1 MTDASRR
8 DESTDALLRRT
19 LSPGQEPET
28 ADACLDAETAAA
40 WLDGKLHGSAL
51 ERARTH
57 VADCARC
64 QALMA
69 TFVRAEAGLAQPA
82 APATTP
88 RVVETARR
96 RPWWVWMVPVA
107 AAAAVLVIVIM
118 LPRQTSQVA
127 QAPAAVPAPD
137 QSKLAD
143 AKNAAAETP
152 PVEEKKAEAP
162 VAAKDVDQAARL
174 EVMKRQQDAKARAAT
189 APAGAAATP
198 AKEVAA
204 APPPPPQ
211 PPPAPAAAS
220 NEGRMR
226 EMVQA
231 PPLRRDEIGSPDPL
245 VRWRLRR
252 RTVEKS
258 IDGGKS
264 WAAVP
269 TGVDADWTAGAAP
282 TPTAL
287 WIVGRGGMVVRST
300 DGRAFERVPFPE
312 LTDLSAVQATDAQTA
327 TVSSADGHTFT
338 TTDGGRSWAR
348 RDLQEKR
355 ATPFKE

>member
-28 ADACLDAETAAA
+28 AEACLDAETAAA
-40 WLDGKLHGSAL
+40 WLDGKLHGPAL

-69 TFVRAEAGLAQPA
+69 TFVKAEGGLAQPA
-82 APATTP
+82 APAATP
-88 RVVETARR
+88 AVVETAPR
-96 RPWWVWMVPVA
+96 RPWWMWMVPVA
-107 AAAAVLVIVIM
+107 AAAAVIVIAVA
-118 LPRQTSQVA
+118 LPRKASQVA
-127 QAPAAVPAPD
+127 QTPAAAPAPD

-143 AKNAAAETP
+143 SKNALAQTP
-152 PVEEKKAEAP
+152 PVEEQKAAAP
-162 VAAKDVDQAARL
+162 KIDAQKDVDQAGKL
-174 EVMKRQQDAKARAAT
+174 EKKRQQDAKGRPAAAPAAT
-189 APAGAAATP
+189 TKPAN
-198 AKEVAA
+198 EVAAA
-204 APPPPPQ
+204 APPPPTQ
-211 PPPAPAAAS
+211 PTPAAAAARD
-220 NEGRMR
+220 EGRMR
-226 EMVQA
+226 EVVQA
-231 PPLRRDEIGSPDPL
+231 PPLRRDEIGSPDPM

-264 WAAVP
+264 WTSVP
-269 TGVDADWTAGAAP
+269 TGIDAEWTAGAAP
-282 TPTAL
+282 TPTAF
-287 WIVGRGGMVVRST
+287 WIVGRGGMIARST
-300 DGRAFERVPFPE
+300 DGRSFERVPFPE
-312 LTDLSAVQATDAQTA
+312 LTDLSAVQATDAQNA

-348 RDLQEKR
+348 RDLQEN
-355 ATPFKE
+355 

>member
-28 ADACLDAETAAA
+28 TDACLDAETAAA
-40 WLDGKLHGSAL
+40 WLDGKLLGAAL
-51 ERARTH
+51 EHARTH

-69 TFVRAEAGLAQPA
+69 TFVRAEGGFVQPA

-88 RVVETARR
+88 KIVETAPRG
-96 RPWWVWMVPVA
+96 PWWMWMVPVA

-118 LPRQTSQVA
+118 LPRKTPQVA
-127 QAPAAVPAPD
+127 QAPAAAVPAPD

-143 AKNAAAETP
+143 AKNALAETP
-152 PVEEKKAEAP
+152 PAEEKKAEETK
-162 VAAKDVDQAARL
+162 VNAKDVDQAGKL
-174 EVMKRQQDAKARAAT
+174 EAKKRQQDAQARAA
-189 APAGAAATP
+189 APPAATARP
-198 AKEVAA
+198 ANEVAAA
-204 APPPPPQ
+204 APPPPTQ
-211 PPPAPAAAS
+211 PTPAAAAS
-220 NEGRMR
+220 RDEGRMR
-226 EMVQA
+226 EVVQA

-264 WAAVP
+264 WTAVP
-269 TGVDADWTAGAAP
+269 TGIDAEWTAGAAP
-282 TPTAL
+282 TATAF
-287 WIVGRGGMVVRST
+287 WIVGRGGMVARST
-300 DGRAFERVPFPE
+300 DGRAFERIPFPE

-348 RDLQEKR
+348 RDLQEN
-355 ATPFKE
+355 